1 MKVATTE
8 DVHLSYAQSKTRN
21 LKYSNKQAMRYNII
35 NKTTSQSNRSIQTD
49 RYDLLEKQNTGRP

>member
-35 NKTTSQSNRSIQTD
+35 NKTTYSQTD
-49 RYDLLEKQNTGRP
+49 PFKQTDMTC